1 MMETIRKAANHIVV
15 KIIFA
20 IIILCFIFTG
30 IGFLGFGGGSNKN
43 DEVNYVAK
51 VDGEGISRKQFE
63 AQANNIV
70 ANSYGDASFIKQLR
84 RQVLTGQID
93 NFLSYKFSQS
103 LKAIVSDEQVKD
115 AIRADKVF
123 FENGQFSNKKY
134 TDLLAANNLNSD
146 IYADALRSSLQ
157 QKQVINALIKTDFV
171 LPVDSERTLLVDQ
184 TRKAYISSVTP
195 SIVNLDDINI
205 STEDEQKYYDE
216 HQSEFF
222 RKERVKFDYIINSK
236 DNIAK
241 TITVSDDEVQQ
252 EYDKNKSIYTFPA
265 KNAYS
270 VIFVTNKEKA
280 DDISKDLSS
289 GENFDNIVK
298 TVNQDNEISPYG
310 KNGSLGWFAVDDT
323 LPQAFKDADLKKI
336 GQISKPI
343 AVEGGY
349 LIIKLD
355 DTQKAKSMDFDYIKY
370 QITEKLYKQRLQ
382 HAFEVVED
390 KIKVNLNNPS
400 LSLEEVAKKSDLE
413 LYHSAWSYYRDS
425 GTILRYPEVSDL
437 VFSNEMVVDGKAT
450 GKISD
455 IIPVGNDSDMYDFVI
470 QVVDYRPDG
479 IAPFEEVKDEINKKL
494 HYEIASDRFK
504 STVDEIL
511 KELNTSGESN
521 QLHFAI
527 QYKLN
532 RNSKEFE
539 KPIIDTVFDL
549 IPSANRKDVYGV
561 TYVNDDKE
569 AYVIALNDVVTPD
582 KVRDISSELTPTFID
597 TTHYYLIMD
606 IRSKAKIEIMPNSNL

>member
-51 VDGEGISRKQFE
+51 VDGEGISRSQFE
-63 AQANNIV
+63 AQASNAA

-84 RQVLTGQID
+84 HQVLTSQID
-93 NFLSYKFSQS
+93 NFLAYKFSQS
-103 LKAIVSDEQVKD
+103 LKTIVSDEQVKD
-115 AIRADKVF
+115 AIRTDKVF

-146 IYADALRSSLQ
+146 IYAEVLRTALEQ
-157 QKQVINALIKTDFV
+157 QQVIEALIKSDFI
-171 LPVDSERTLLVDQ
+171 LPIDSEQTSLADQ
-184 TRKAYISSVTP
+184 TRQAYVMSVTP
-195 SIVNLDDINI
+195 SIVNLDDISI

-222 RKERVKFDYIINSK
+222 RKERVKFNYIINSK

-270 VIFVTNKEKA
+270 IIYVTDKKQA
-280 DDISKDLSS
+280 DDIRRSLSAS
-289 GENFDNIVK
+289 EDFDNIVK
-298 TVNQDNEISPYG
+298 TVNQNNEISPYG

-349 LIIKLD
+349 LIVKLD
-355 DTQKAKSMDFDYIKY
+355 DIQKAKPMDIEYVRS
-370 QITEKLYKQRLQ
+370 QIEAKVFNQKLQKD
-382 HAFEVVED
+382 FEIVED
-390 KIKVNLNNPS
+390 KIKTNLS
-400 LSLEEVAKKSDLE
+400 DSSSLEEIAKKSDLE
-413 LYHSAWSYYRDS
+413 VYDS
-425 GTILRYPEVSDL
+425 GWSFYKDIRSILRYPEVSDV
-437 VFSNEMVVDGKAT
+437 VFSSEMIDDGKVT

-455 IIPVGNDSDMYDFVI
+455 IIYVGNDRDMYDFVI

-479 IAPFEEVKDEINKKL
+479 IAPFEEVRDEINKKL
-494 HYEIASDRFK
+494 HDEIANNRFK
-504 STVDEIL
+504 STVEEIL
-511 KELNTSGESN
+511 TELNTSGHTDKI
-521 QLHFAI
+521 HFVKK
-527 QYKLN
+527 YTLT
-532 RNSKEFE
+532 RNSTDFDKQVVNM
-539 KPIIDTVFDL
+539 VFDL
-549 IPSANRKDVYGV
+549 IPAVNGKNVYGV
-561 TYVNDDKE
+561 TYLNDDKE
-569 AYVIALNDVVTPD
+569 AYIAALTNVNTPD
-582 KVRDISSELTPTFID
+582 QVRDISSELKPVFIN